1 MVLYRSFSSPPAP
14 ADTRSAA
21 GRGGSLAA
29 LRRFAFDDGAEH
41 VDCGSAIVLSASGAV
56 PGADLVQEEEP
67 FWSAAQTAEF
77 LAGGPITFSFITPSP
92 RSQAGEQAYVCCWV
106 TLGD

>member
-1 MVLYRSFSSPPAP
+1 MVLYRSFSPPHIP
-14 ADTRSAA
+14 ANVSGAA
-21 GRGGSLAA
+21 GRGSLAA
-29 LRRFAFDDGAEH
+29 MRRFAFDDGAEH
-41 VDCGSAIVLSASGAV
+41 VDCGSAIVLSASGAM
-56 PGADLVQEEEP
+56 PGADLAQEEEP

-77 LAGGPITFSFITPSP
+77 LAGGPISFSFITPSP